1 MEMFDA
7 AIKQY
12 DAAIEAI
19 KLFFQN
25 IDWLEIGLA
34 TNDTMLMLGGSLLF
48 TVLLGLPL
56 GVLLF
61 LCSPRQLL
69 ENRGLYA
76 VLSVMVNILRSLP
89 FIILLIVMIPFTVLI
104 TGTSLGVA
112 GAIPPLVVGATPFFA
127 RLVETA
133 LREVDRGIIEATQSM
148 GATTRQIIMNA
159 LLPEARPGIFAAIT
173 VTAITLVSYTAMA
186 GVVGAGGL
194 GDLAIR
200 FGYQRFQTDVM
211 IVTVVLLLI
220 LVQVLQMVGDR
231 LVVHFSRK

>member
-1 MEMFDA
+1 MES
-7 AIKQY
+7 Y
-12 DAAIEAI
+12 DAFIEAA
-19 KLFFQN
+19 KEFFKN
-25 IDWLEIGLA
+25 IDWAEIGLA
-34 TNDTMLMLGGSLLF
+34 TSDTMQMLGGSLLF
-48 TVLLGLPL
+48 TILLGLPL

-69 ENRGLYA
+69 ENRVAYGLMS
-76 VLSVMVNILRSLP
+76 LMVNILRSLP

-112 GAIPPLVVGATPFFA
+112 GAIPPLVVGATPFFG

-133 LREVDRGIIEATQSM
+133 LREVDRGIIEATQAM
-148 GATTRQIIMNA
+148 GATTKQIILNA

-211 IVTVVLLLI
+211 IVTVVLLLV
-220 LVQVLQMVGDR
+220 LVQVLQMVGDK